1 MKKILTVTMIL
12 LMISSG
18 LCGCGGLIKKDNEIK
33 RLKDKPESKFLSIS
47 AWVKKPKKL
56 KKETQ
61 KERDEAIRKLIEAP
75 LPQIEE

>member
-18 LCGCGGLIKKDNEIK
+18 LCGCGGLIKE
-33 RLKDKPESKFLSIS
+33 DKPEKKESKFLSIS